1 LVLSWFKEI
10 RAAQSCAFFVPKEAL
25 VPEESDQDRDNEQ
38 EIIEIHAVGVPERK
52 ALGEA
57 AEACVPG

>member
-1 LVLSWFKEI
+1 
-10 RAAQSCAFFVPKEAL
+10 